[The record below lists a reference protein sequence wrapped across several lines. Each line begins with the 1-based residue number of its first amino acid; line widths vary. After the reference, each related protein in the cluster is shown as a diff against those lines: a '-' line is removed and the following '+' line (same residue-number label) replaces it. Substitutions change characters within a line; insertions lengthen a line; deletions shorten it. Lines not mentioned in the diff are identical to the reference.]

1 MPCSLRDHGAG
12 QLKGGA
18 PAGRGGCFAML
29 RDLMEVRMERGCLWG
44 EFRAGSNVLSP
55 FLSFA
60 DGSRFLEKVEVFPPS
75 TGALIADSNKLVT
88 HAHQAKQIAGIFG
101 PCNCL
106 RTDIH
111 LFYGRCVS
119 SWMPTVSMAVSG
131 ITLRVERINGYTTEL
146 METLV
151 EAPKQRVVFIPGN
164 PGIIPFYK
172 SYFEALAQNFGG
184 KASIT
189 GIGYLGHSCKDLQ
202 KGKLFSLEEQVEHK
216 VQLVQKIAAE
226 DNTPLVLV
234 GHSIGAHMALCVFKK
249 FPDKV
254 RHVVALYPFLATNE
268 KSSFQS
274 FLKWS
279 LRQAFLC
286 EALAYFAGFMGLVPD
301 ILGLGDA
308 YASSEL
314 WRAWD
319 LVSDHHALVFFDPR
333 ARVNSITQLAEKME
347 IKVDEMGRLCSVYG
361 SS

>member
-1 MPCSLRDHGAG
+1 
-12 QLKGGA
+12 
-18 PAGRGGCFAML
+18 
-29 RDLMEVRMERGCLWG
+29 
-44 EFRAGSNVLSP
+44 
-55 FLSFA
+55 
-60 DGSRFLEKVEVFPPS
+60 
-75 TGALIADSNKLVT
+75 
-88 HAHQAKQIAGIFG
+88 
-101 PCNCL
+101 
-106 RTDIH
+106 
-111 LFYGRCVS
+111 
-119 SWMPTVSMAVSG
+119 MAVSG

-151 EAPKQRVVFIPGN
+151 EAPKLRVVFIPGN

-189 GIGYLGHSCKDLQ
+189 GVGYLGHSCKDLQ

-268 KSSFQS
+268 RSSFQS

-286 EALAYFAGFMGLVPD
+286 EALAYFAGFMGKLPKMISRGFLKNVFGRSWSQFSVDVACEYLLQHLLVRN
-301 ILGLGDA
+301 ITYLGMTEFKK
-308 YASSEL
+308 ASFCKLS
-314 WRAWD
+314 
-319 LVSDHHALVFFDPR
+319 
-333 ARVNSITQLAEKME
+333 
-347 IKVDEMGRLCSVYG
+347 
-361 SS
+361 